1 MIGLFVIFPC
11 FLLRAFLH
19 GGGGPQIGEAT
30 CGASPH
36 LSCKRDQIKKRD
48 FMARRVT
55 PHKRVTPPTW
65 APPPSCEQALNRT
78 TVANAILLLS
88 RMKSS

>member
-1 MIGLFVIFPC
+1 MEVGDPRYEV
-11 FLLRAFLH
+11 
-19 GGGGPQIGEAT
+19 GEAT

-48 FMARRVT
+48 FMDR
-55 PHKRVTPPTW
+55 RVTPPTW

-88 RMKSS
+88 QIKSS

>member
-1 MIGLFVIFPC
+1 MISLFVIFPC

-48 FMARRVT
+48 FMDRRVT
-55 PHKRVTPPTW
+55 PHKRTTSPTWATSSPGLFPVATW
-65 APPPSCEQALNRT
+65 APPPSYEQALNR
-78 TVANAILLLS
+78 S
-88 RMKSS
+88 

>member
-1 MIGLFVIFPC
+1 M
-11 FLLRAFLH
+11 LRAFLH

-30 CGASPH
+30 CGGSPH

-48 FMARRVT
+48 FMDRRVT
-55 PHKRVTPPTW
+55 PPKRVTPPTW

-88 RMKSS
+88 QIKSS